1 MRGKLD
7 LQLLQCFLSIAI
19 VATPCLL
26 FVFPSGRVQQTNDP
40 HILKYEVTRAA
51 SARITQTIQIEN
63 PTYQE
68 IVGGRLLVPLI
79 MNDTSRHYAILYDR
93 TSTAGDFTTFND
105 SYGNMYICWDNLTI
119 RHGQNYE
126 ATLNYFVFSFG
137 VHYRIDSGLI
147 GDYDKH
153 SDLYT
158 KYIQPEN
165 LVQSDSPEIVS
176 KAQSLTQGIMDIHD
190 KVSKIYG
197 FVTSHMHYSH
207 EEQERGA
214 LWALKNRTG
223 DCSEYSYLFVA
234 LCRAAGIPAR
244 LNVGFGFRPSEEN
257 TTDGH
262 MWTEYYLQN
271 YGWVPVDPTWNIFE
285 GTDEKHFVTMKSVP
299 EVMPYANYF
308 LNFTSEPNS
317 AEVKHSQQITLLNS
331 PNDTF
336 ENDLLRDVLAALKTE
351 ENARYAITIG
361 KFSGVPLFF
370 RTDATR
376 LDETLAASE
385 LNMQNALETWQTQP
399 LTAHEHILEAQS
411 QAAEAMRKA
420 WTLVSYAFVIFIG
433 TLIAILA
440 AASLMLRQRS
450 KSAKQDSLH
459 PSNTVN
465 RQYQILLHFEDAKSC
480 SAETI

>member
-1 MRGKLD
+1 MHGKLD

-19 VATPCLL
+19 VVTAGLL
-26 FVFPSGRVQQTNDP
+26 CVLPSGRVQQTDDP
-40 HILKYEVTRAA
+40 RILKYEVTRAS
-51 SARITQTIQIEN
+51 SARLTQTIQIEN

-79 MNDTSRHYAILYDR
+79 LNETSRHYATLHNC

-105 SYGNMYICWDNLTI
+105 SSGNMYICWDNLTI
-119 RHGQNYE
+119 RPGQRYE
-126 ATLNYFVFSFG
+126 ATLSYFVFSFEI
-137 VHYRIDSGLI
+137 HYRIDSGFI

-158 KYIQPEN
+158 KYIQPED

-176 KAQSLTQGIMDIHD
+176 KAQSITQGIMDIHD

-197 FVTSHMHYSH
+197 FVTSHVRYSH

-214 LWALKNRTG
+214 LWALKNGTG

-244 LNVGFGFRPSEEN
+244 LNVGFGFRPSEEK

-271 YGWVPVDPTWNIFE
+271 YGWVPVDLTWNIFD
-285 GTDEKHFVTMKSVP
+285 GTDEKHFVTMKSTP

-308 LNFTSEPNS
+308 LNFTSGPNS
-317 AEVKHSQQITLLNS
+317 TEVKHSQQVTLLNS
-331 PNDTF
+331 PNNTF
-336 ENDLLRDVLAALKTE
+336 ENDLLREVQAALKTE
-351 ENARYAITIG
+351 ENARHAITIG

-370 RTDATR
+370 RTDAIR

-399 LTAHEHILEAQS
+399 LTAHEQLLEAQS
-411 QAAEAMRKA
+411 QAAEAIRKT
-420 WTLVSYAFVIFIG
+420 WTLISYAFAIFIG
-433 TLIAILA
+433 TLMAILA
-440 AASLMLRQRS
+440 AASLVLRQRS
-450 KSAKQDSLH
+450 KSVKQDS
-459 PSNTVN
+459 
-465 RQYQILLHFEDAKSC
+465 
-480 SAETI
+480 

>member
-1 MRGKLD
+1 MRKKLHC
-7 LQLLQCFLSIAI
+7 QLLRCFLSVAI
-19 VATPCLL
+19 VATTCLTGA
-26 FVFPSGRVQQTNDP
+26 FPSGRAQHTDDLRM
-40 HILKYEVTRAA
+40 LKYEVDDVFSGRL
-51 SARITQTIQIEN
+51 TQKIQVEN

-68 IVGGRLLVPLI
+68 VVGGKLLVPVI
-79 MNDTSRHYAILYDR
+79 MNETSRHYAILYDR

-105 SYGNMYICWDNLTI
+105 SCGNTYICWDNLTI
-119 RHGQNYE
+119 WPGKRYE
-126 ATLNYFVFSFG
+126 ATLSYFVFSLG
-137 VHYRIDSGLI
+137 IRYRIDSGLI

-153 SDLYT
+153 SDLYV
-158 KYIQPEN
+158 KYVQPEE

-176 KAQSLTQGIMDIHD
+176 KAQSITQGIMDIHD

-197 FVTSHMHYSH
+197 FVTSHVRYSH

-214 LWALKNRTG
+214 LWALKNGTG

-262 MWTEYYLQN
+262 MWAEYYLQN
-271 YGWVPVDPTWNIFE
+271 YGWVPVDPTWHIFD

-308 LNFTSEPNS
+308 LNFTSGPGS

-331 PNDTF
+331 PSNTF
-336 ENDLLRDVLAALKTE
+336 ENDLLREVLAALKTE
-351 ENARYAITIG
+351 GNARYAIIIG

-411 QAAEAMRKA
+411 QAAEAVRKA
-420 WTLVSYAFVIFIG
+420 WTLVSYAFAIFIG

-440 AASLMLRQRS
+440 AASLALRQRS
-450 KSAKQDSLH
+450 KSVKQDS
-459 PSNTVN
+459 
-465 RQYQILLHFEDAKSC
+465 
-480 SAETI
+480 